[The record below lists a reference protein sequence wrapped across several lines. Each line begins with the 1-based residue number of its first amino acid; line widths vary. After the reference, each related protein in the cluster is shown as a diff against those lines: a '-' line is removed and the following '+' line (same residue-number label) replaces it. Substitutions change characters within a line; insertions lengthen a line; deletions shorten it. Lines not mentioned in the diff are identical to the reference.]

1 MLHSP
6 HRERNGRQGAAT
18 AGRAGMA
25 EMRDWIA
32 FRRWCGLWHCYGRR
46 GRGVGPDDNGLYP
59 RGARLRVRYRW

>member
-1 MLHSP
+1 M
-6 HRERNGRQGAAT
+6 
-18 AGRAGMA
+18 AGKP